1 MRICL
6 KHNNFDIEIFDG
18 SAFNPNRDSSTSYNK
33 IYWQEED
40 QLYSPSSKHAVE
52 VYKEG
57 QKIESAILLG
67 IHGTTSVTND
77 CYVLSDDSLTIRCS
91 HKIYSFSIPSLQLHW
106 MTQADWAT
114 CFSIHRYKD
123 SFITHGELSIC
134 RFDFNGN
141 KLWSFGGRDIFISLY
156 GPSAFTMCDDFIELT
171 DFNGSRYKID
181 YDGNEIEHNESDYYK
196 RPAIPVTL
204 KPRKPWWR
212 FW

>member
-6 KHNNFDIEIFDG
+6 KHDSFDIEIFDD
-18 SAFNPNRDSSTSYNK
+18 SAFNPNPDSPTSYDR
-33 IYWQEED
+33 IYWQEKD
-40 QLYSPSSKHAVE
+40 KLYSPSSKHAVE
-52 VYKEG
+52 VYQDTER
-57 QKIESAILLG
+57 IASAILLG
-67 IHGTTSVTND
+67 TAGGTGVSEDSFIVDSND
-77 CYVLSDDSLTIRCS
+77 LIVRCS
-91 HKIYSFSIPSLQLHW
+91 DMLYSLSLPILDLTW
-106 MTQADWAT
+106 MTQADQAT

-141 KLWSFGGRDIFISLY
+141 KLWSFGGHDIFVSLE
-156 GPSAFTMCDDFIELT
+156 GPAAFTMCNDFIELT

-181 YDGNEIEHNESDYYK
+181 YDGNEIEHNESDYYTK
-196 RPAIPVTL
+196 PAIPVIM